1 MRNRK
6 GPPFNSVFFNQV
18 DAIMPINRRFTLHA
32 AALAAATMLVATTT
46 HAVPAI
52 TGVCS
57 DAPTGNLPSCTCKSP
72 SGYTIS
78 LATETPAPTQT
89 TYTYSVSGSGNAKVS
104 AIRDV
109 QVIIPRPVSTTNQD
123 PSAGKGVIQDGT
135 NVTGINTYCQ
145 ADPNSGN
152 NKGNCDGFLVHVA
165 VQGANN
171 ASGTLNRPVGRNV
184 ADGMVTF
191 NIIGGN
197 GNTELCSA
205 VDNNGVALL
214 VPGGIA
220 GPGDIGD
227 PFQPKFATQDATV
240 ADGKCIAHLIFDKKG
255 NVIDVTASN
264 APGFV
269 PTTGETNCTVAS
281 PVVTPANP
289 NADIIVNGAPLKN
302 NTGPHG
308 ITFGTGT
315 TTCYGPSIPSPA
327 KCVCTRL
334 PCP

>member
-1 MRNRK
+1 MRMSRYL
-6 GPPFNSVFFNQV
+6 P
-18 DAIMPINRRFTLHA
+18 LLA
-32 AALAAATMLVATTT
+32 AALAASTMF
-46 HAVPAI
+46 AVTGAEGAAQVI

-57 DAPTGNLPSCTCKSP
+57 DAPTGGLPSCTCRSP
-72 SGYTIS
+72 SGYTIQ
-78 LATETPAPTQT
+78 LQQEIPAPTQT
-89 TYTYSVSGSGNAKVS
+89 TYRYQFSGAGNAKVN

-109 QVIIPRPVSTTNQD
+109 QIIVPRPVSTSNQD
-123 PSAGKGVIQDGT
+123 PSLGKGVIQAAD
-135 NVTGINTYCQ
+135 VTAINTYCQ

-152 NKGNCDGFLVHVA
+152 NKGNCQGFLVHAMVHSA
-165 VQGANN
+165 TNT
-171 ASGTLNRPVGRNV
+171 SGLLDIPVGRNV

-191 NIIGGN
+191 NLIGGN

-205 VDNNGVALL
+205 IDNVGGLIN
-214 VPGGIA
+214 PPSGIA

-264 APGFV
+264 APGYV
-269 PTTGETNCTVAS
+269 PGPGEVACTAQS
-281 PVVTPANP
+281 PVVTATNP
-289 NADIIVNGAPLKN
+289 NGDIFVQDTNGNPFPLKN

-308 ITFGTGT
+308 FTFGNGT

-327 KCVCTRL
+327 KCVCTKL

>member
-1 MRNRK
+1 MRIARNLN
-6 GPPFNSVFFNQV
+6 PFAVV
-18 DAIMPINRRFTLHA
+18 
-32 AALAAATMLVATTT
+32 LATGSMLVAT
-46 HAVPAI
+46 AAGALPSI

-57 DAPTGNLPSCTCKSP
+57 DATVGTLPSCTCKSP

-78 LATETPAPTQT
+78 LSTETPTSTQV
-89 TYTYSVSGSGNAKVS
+89 TYTYSVSGSGNAKVN

-109 QVIIPRPVSTTNQD
+109 QVIVPRPVATSNQN
-123 PSAGKGVIQDGT
+123 PAAGNGVIQDGT

-145 ADPNSGN
+145 PDPNSGN
-152 NKGNCDGFLVHVA
+152 NKGNCGGFLVHLA
-165 VQGANN
+165 VQGASNL
-171 ASGTLNRPVGRNV
+171 SGTLNIPVGRNV

-205 VDNNGVALL
+205 VDGTGTLRI
-214 VPGGIA
+214 PQSGIA

-227 PFQPKFATQDATV
+227 PFQPKFATQDSTV

-255 NVIDVTASN
+255 TLIDVTADN
-264 APGFV
+264 APGYV
-269 PTTGETNCTVAS
+269 PNPALGETPCTAVS
-281 PVVTPANP
+281 VTG
-289 NADIIVNGAPLKN
+289 DIIVNNAPLKN

-315 TTCYGPSIPSPA
+315 STCYGPSIPSPA
-327 KCVCTRL
+327 KCVCTKT